1 LASKKQERLMVE
13 IQTKKVLTLCIP
25 HQGDR
30 VLLAMKKRGF
40 GEGRWNGFGGKVEE
54 GETIEQAAIRE
65 TKEEG
70 MINVTQMKEL
80 GVVEFSWQ
88 NRADILE
95 VHIFK
100 ATEFVG
106 EPGETEEMRPQWF
119 GVSEIP
125 FAQMWSDDIHWFNYF
140 LADRPF
146 RARFRFDEADQVVEH
161 EVLELERA

>member
-1 LASKKQERLMVE
+1 MAE

-25 HQGDR
+25 HFRDR

-54 GETIEQAAIRE
+54 GETIEQAAVRE

-70 MINVTQMKEL
+70 MIDVTQMEEL

-88 NRADILE
+88 DRADILE

-100 ATEFVG
+100 ATEFAG

-119 GVSEIP
+119 KVSEIP
-125 FAQMWSDDIHWFNYF
+125 FAQMWSDDIYWFDYF

-161 EVLELERA
+161 EISELERAA